1 MQDMVNCFIE
11 ESDKLLEAMDL
22 SLLNDDSQT
31 LLRSA
36 HSLKSSSAS
45 VGSLRVSQLSREIE
59 AAVKQQHQE
68 EIEEKI
74 NALKIAYSELKIYL
88 SQEV

>member
-1 MQDMVNCFIE
+1 
-11 ESDKLLEAMDL
+11 
-22 SLLNDDSQT
+22 
-31 LLRSA
+31 
-36 HSLKSSSAS
+36 
-45 VGSLRVSQLSREIE
+45 VSQLSREIE